1 VSFASASPPSPAT
14 APDSGASVPAG
25 GHPSVDGAN
34 TVAPEACPLCG
45 APLRPEQ
52 EWCLQCGAAART
64 RLATSSNWRAPIIA
78 VAVVVALSLGVL
90 AASLVT
96 LAGEFGSKTPVT
108 TTVTTAPAAGT
119 PTTATTTPAA
129 AIPTTATPTTSTPN
143 AATPGAST
151 PAATTPNTSTVG
163 TASGPLS
170 KEPKVTPPSGP
181 APTTVKIIELI
192 TGAGAVAKRGGTV
205 TVNYVGVLFNGGA
218 EFDSSWRRGKRFT
231 FTLGT
236 NQVIA
241 GWDTGVPGMRVGG
254 RRELIVPASRAY
266 GARGFATTPVAIP
279 PNAPLVFVVD
289 MLKA

>member
-34 TVAPEACPLCG
+34 TVAPDACPLCG

-96 LAGEFGSKTPVT
+96 LAGEFGSTTTAT
-108 TTVTTAPAAGT
+108 TTVTTAQAAGT
-119 PTTATTTPAA
+119 PTT
-129 AIPTTATPTTSTPN
+129 TTAAPTTSTPV
-143 AATPGAST
+143 ATTPATT
-151 PAATTPNTSTVG
+151 PAATTPNTVTVG

-170 KEPKVTPPSGP
+170 NEPKVTPPPGP
-181 APTTVKIIELI
+181 APTRLEVKDLVI
-192 TGAGAVAKRGGTV
+192 GNGPAAVVGKTV
-205 TVNYVGVLFNGGA
+205 TVNYVGVLFQGGV
-218 EFDSSWRRGKRFT
+218 EFDASWKRNKRFT
-231 FTLGT
+231 FTIGRG
-236 NQVIA
+236 QVIA
-241 GWDTGVPGMRVGG
+241 GWDQGVPGMKVGG
-254 RRELIVPASRAY
+254 RRELVVPPALAY
-266 GARGFATTPVAIP
+266 GAQGFATVPPIP
-279 PNAPLVFVVD
+279 PNATLVFVVD
-289 MLKA
+289 LLKA